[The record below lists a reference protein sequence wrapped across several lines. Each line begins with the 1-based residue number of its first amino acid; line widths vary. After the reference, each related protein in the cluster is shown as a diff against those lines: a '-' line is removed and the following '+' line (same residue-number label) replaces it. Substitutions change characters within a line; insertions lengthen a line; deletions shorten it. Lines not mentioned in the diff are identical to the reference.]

1 MSGARSAVSDVDV
14 DLGQLFGSLLRNWLR
29 IAIFAVVVTVVAFL
43 LASFATPQYRAE
55 TRILIEARESVFT
68 RPNNLTGE
76 GDRPLLDEEAIT
88 SQVEV
93 ISSADILREV
103 ATRLDL
109 ASREEFGGG
118 GSALG
123 NLLVL
128 IGLRSDPEQAS
139 QEARVLRA
147 MREKLTVYR
156 VDRSRVIVV
165 QFASEDPQLAAS
177 VPNAIADAYLAV
189 QERAKLASNTD
200 ATQWLEPEIADLRQ
214 RVREAEARVADYRA
228 QADLFTVGQGTSGL
242 AAQQLSELSTELSR
256 VRAAR
261 SAAEARASAI
271 RDALGNGAAADAMP
285 EVLNAPLVQRLRE
298 RHAQLSSELADLSTS
313 LLGNH
318 PRIRALNAQIAETN
332 QQLRAEMQKV
342 LRSLENE
349 AAAAQSREE
358 QLVADLGTQ
367 KVEAARVE
375 GDEVEL
381 RALEREAAA
390 QRALLESYLTRYREA
405 AARAD
410 RNYLPADARVFARAT
425 PPIEAYFP
433 KVLPI
438 AAAAFVGSLLLA
450 AIATLLSELF
460 SGRAMRAAHAGAVE
474 PVEQVSM
481 PVLARREPDVVPQPE
496 PVAHVEPEYEPEE
509 PVLAIEEETPLM
521 EPAYEDE
528 AEIPMEDAVEAPM
541 SIELAAEQLI
551 ASGVLRAIFVSPEGD
566 DAGATSVMVAREIS
580 DAGLRV
586 MFLDL
591 TWSGAPSATMLESA
605 RYPGITNLLASESPF
620 TEIIHGD
627 LYSECHVIPVG
638 TSNRTRAMR
647 AADRLPIIMASLTTA
662 YDLVVVECGPADA
675 EGIRRLVADDTA
687 VLVSVLDAEQPV
699 VVAAETDLA
708 EHGYEPV
715 LSVTPMGY
723 RTTTAPRGRS
733 VA

>member
-29 IAIFAVVVTVVAFL
+29 IAIFAAIVTVAAFM

-68 RPNNLTGE
+68 RPSNVTGE

-109 ASREEFGGG
+109 GSREEFGGG
-118 GSALG
+118 GSGLG

-128 IGLRSDPEQAS
+128 VGLRSDPEQAS

-165 QFASEDPQLAAS
+165 QFSSEDPQLAAS
-177 VPNAIADAYLAV
+177 VPNAVAEAYLAV

-242 AAQQLSELSTELSR
+242 AAQQLSELSSELSR
-256 VRAAR
+256 VRTAR
-261 SAAEARASAI
+261 SAAEARAAAI
-271 RDALGNGAAADAMP
+271 REALGNGAQADAMP

-349 AAAAQSREE
+349 ASAAQAREE

-450 AIATLLSELF
+450 AIATLLAELF
-460 SGRAMRAAHAGAVE
+460 SGRAMRAAHAGAVIE

-481 PVLARREPDVVPQPE
+481 PVPVRREPE
-496 PVAHVEPEYEPEE
+496 PVAHVEPAYEPEE
-509 PVLAIEEETPLM
+509 PVA
-521 EPAYEDE
+521 AVEDE
-528 AEIPMEDAVEAPM
+528 HAFAEPQYEEDMEIPMEEVPDAPM
-541 SIELAAEQLI
+541 SIEMAAEQLI

-687 VLVSVLDAEQPV
+687 VLVSVLDTEQPV
-699 VVAAETDLA
+699 VGAAEDDLA
-708 EHGYEPV
+708 AHGYEPV